1 MLETLI
7 YHIAINS
14 VFRPSYLRHYHD
26 LSKIISLWS
35 KSPVLESDVNF
46 RGYVTAGLSA
56 WLPIE
61 LFDILFRVSHL
72 LHHRLSVAPDDMQAR
87 LQALRARLNE
97 CQHGYREDTEQLE
110 PVPAGQSSGLIITS
124 HDTESFHMRSVYSL
138 AIELLINKLES
149 PFLQAGDPS
158 VISLCE
164 TALHHL
170 ARVRPDFTSLL
181 WAITILGTGMTT
193 AKNQDL
199 IVIQVEAMNH
209 FAGGRAVRS
218 VVGFLSCAWGPK
230 PLDISTPIVAG
241 SLTERSPAVA
251 GGDKTFS
258 LGLDILFE
266 ESLLKKVIL

>member
-1 MLETLI
+1 
-7 YHIAINS
+7 
-14 VFRPSYLRHYHD
+14 
-26 LSKIISLWS
+26 
-35 KSPVLESDVNF
+35 
-46 RGYVTAGLSA
+46 
-56 WLPIE
+56 
-61 LFDILFRVSHL
+61 
-72 LHHRLSVAPDDMQAR
+72 
-87 LQALRARLNE
+87 
-97 CQHGYREDTEQLE
+97 
-110 PVPAGQSSGLIITS
+110 
-124 HDTESFHMRSVYSL
+124 MRSVYSL